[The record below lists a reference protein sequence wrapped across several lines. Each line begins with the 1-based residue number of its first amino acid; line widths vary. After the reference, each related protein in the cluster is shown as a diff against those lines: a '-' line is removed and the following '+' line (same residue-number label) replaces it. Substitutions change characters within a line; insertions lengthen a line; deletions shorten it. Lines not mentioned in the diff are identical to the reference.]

1 MTRPLNVA
9 MLGATGRMGRTIVPM
24 LAADASGLRLSGALA
39 ASGDTVLGQDA
50 GVQAGTAPLA
60 VAVTDQPARALEGA
74 DVAIDFSLAD
84 ASLRHAAACR
94 ERNCPLVIGTTGHS
108 DAQRAEL
115 VELARGLP
123 IVLAPNM
130 SLGVNVMFKLAELA
144 ARALAAAQY
153 DAEIVE
159 AHHRHKVDAPSG
171 TALELGRAV
180 AQGRGVDLDQVAL
193 EALVLVEDLVRDL
206 LRAAAE
212 HGPALGAHDVEV
224 GPAEGGHPPPTQ
236 HGRHVRRV
244 VGVEVVG
251 GALAGPCDV
260 QMGVDAD
267 ARRRPAGLLRRPL
280 VQPGQRGEA
289 LGGTA
294 DDADHHRQAQPPRAQ
309 R

>member
-180 AQGRGVDLDQVAL
+180 AQGRGVDLDQVADYVRHGRTGAREPGRIGFSVVRGGDIVGDHRL
-193 EALVLVEDLVRDL
+193 VFAGPGEQFELVHHAGDRAGFARGALV
-206 LRAAAE
+206 AARWAVDRPP
-212 HGPALGAHDVEV
+212 GLYSMFDVLGI
-224 GPAEGGHPPPTQ
+224 
-236 HGRHVRRV
+236 
-244 VGVEVVG
+244 
-251 GALAGPCDV
+251 
-260 QMGVDAD
+260 
-267 ARRRPAGLLRRPL
+267 
-280 VQPGQRGEA
+280 
-289 LGGTA
+289 
-294 DDADHHRQAQPPRAQ
+294 
-309 R
+309 